1 MFGWHV
7 IHFSP
12 VDVCRADSA
21 EGRELMMCAIKITA
35 NQLVLRLFTTI
46 TFDFYGNLIYY
57 LFLSIKISNECFI
70 LFPPLLMVL
79 CVFSNLKILQS
90 PSSSSNYHVNTNLNL
105 SGWSNASQCFVNAM
119 LCVNMLI

>member
-1 MFGWHV
+1 MKINTNFYVACSDGMSY
-7 IHFSP
+7 FSP

-57 LFLSIKISNECFI
+57 LFFDKN
-70 LFPPLLMVL
+70 
-79 CVFSNLKILQS
+79 KQ
-90 PSSSSNYHVNTNLNL
+90 
-105 SGWSNASQCFVNAM
+105 
-119 LCVNMLI
+119 